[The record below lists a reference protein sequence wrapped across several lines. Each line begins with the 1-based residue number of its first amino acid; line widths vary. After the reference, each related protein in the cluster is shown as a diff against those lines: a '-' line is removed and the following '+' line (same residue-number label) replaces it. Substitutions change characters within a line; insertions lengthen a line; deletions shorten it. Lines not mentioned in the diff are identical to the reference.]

1 MENTSWN
8 TSISNIQPNS
18 IEIRGYDIGELIGN
32 VSFAEQIFLVITG
45 ELPSKQVAAVFEA
58 ILCASIDHGAGSPS
72 ALAARTAIS
81 GGAAL
86 NGAAA
91 VGLLTM
97 GDHHGAAVQ
106 NCMRAIL
113 DLTVRAELDNSLDRV
128 ITDQIE
134 VWVLE
139 GKNFPGIGH
148 RVHSKDPRVA
158 RLLQIAEQNGLKGK
172 YVNCVTRISELL
184 TERKGKPIPVNID
197 GITAALLCE
206 IQFPID
212 FANVVFMISRIVGV
226 FTQANEEKTTMK
238 PMRRID
244 PIQIKYTGKT
254 SRRLEN
260 RKGKDK

>member
-32 VSFAEQIFLVITG
+32 VSFAEQIYLVITG
-45 ELPSKQVAAVFEA
+45 ELPDKRIASVFEA
-58 ILCASIDHGAGSPS
+58 ILCASIDHGAGTPS

-91 VGLLTM
+91 AGLLTM

-106 NCMRAIL
+106 NCMQAIL
-113 DLTVRAELDNSLDRV
+113 DLSARADQANSLDSIIV
-128 ITDQIE
+128 KNIE
-134 VWVLE
+134 AWKLE
-139 GKNFPGIGH
+139 GKNFPGVGH
-148 RVHSKDPRVA
+148 RVHSKDPRVK
-158 RLLQIAEQNGLKGK
+158 RLLEIAEQNGLKGK
-172 YVNCVTRISELL
+172 YVNCVERISTLL
-184 TERKGKPIPVNID
+184 SEKKGKPIPVNID
-197 GITAALLCE
+197 GISAALLCE
-206 IQFPID
+206 LHFPIE

-244 PIQIKYTGKT
+244 PVQIVYTGKP
-254 SRRLEN
+254 SRKLGI
-260 RKGKDK
+260 RK